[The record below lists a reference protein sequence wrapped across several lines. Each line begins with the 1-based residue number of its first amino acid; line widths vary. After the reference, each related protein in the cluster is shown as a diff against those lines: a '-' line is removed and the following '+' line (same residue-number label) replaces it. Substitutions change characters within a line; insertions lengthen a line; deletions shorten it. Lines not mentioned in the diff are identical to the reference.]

1 MARKQAISNSP
12 RELRPPGMKSTQA
25 SQSLATVS
33 SVRLVD
39 LPIIT
44 DRRGSLSFAEYGDR
58 LPFVPK
64 RYFVVFDVPASEVRG
79 AHAHKTTE
87 QFLVCVKASVSIV
100 VDDGRN
106 SEEVTLS
113 SAAAGL
119 YIPPNIWATQQN
131 YSQDAVLLV
140 LSSDAYD
147 PEEYIKDYDE
157 FRNAGASR

>member
-1 MARKQAISNSP
+1 MAWKQAINSSP
-12 RELRPPGMKSTQA
+12 RESRPPGMKPTQE
-25 SQSLATVS
+25 SQRLAGVP
-33 SVRLVD
+33 SVQLVE

-64 RYFVVFDVPASEVRG
+64 RYFVVFDVPAGEVRG

-87 QFLVCVKASVSIV
+87 QFLVCVKGSVTVV

-106 SEEVTLS
+106 TQEVILS

-131 YSQDAVLLV
+131 YSRDAVLLV
-140 LSSDAYD
+140 LSSDVYD
-147 PEEYIKDYDE
+147 PDEYVKDYDE
-157 FRNAGASR
+157 FRNARSV

>member
-1 MARKQAISNSP
+1 
-12 RELRPPGMKSTQA
+12 MKSTRA
-25 SQSLATVS
+25 PQSLATVS
-33 SVRLVD
+33 SVRLVH
-39 LPIIT
+39 LPIIK
-44 DRRGSLSFAEYGDR
+44 DPRGSLSFAEYGDH

-64 RYFVVFDVPASEVRG
+64 RYFVVFDVPAGEVRG
-79 AHAHKTTE
+79 AHAHRTTE
-87 QFLVCVKASVSIV
+87 QFLVCVKGSVSIV

-106 SEEVTLS
+106 SEEVILN

-119 YIPPNIWATQQN
+119 YIPPHIWATQQN
-131 YSQDAVLLV
+131 YSPDAVLLV